1 MLWISGYLEQSVMSN
16 EQGESRRA
24 DPTALFAT
32 LLNNLFDARLNP
44 TTGQRY
50 TLREVSEATG
60 GVLGVSYI
68 SALRRGQIAMPP
80 ADRVQLMADV
90 FRVDIGYFF
99 GKSRPTQPDSGESV
113 EQAELRRALADPTV
127 SSIAL
132 RAGRLGPAEREL
144 VMQTLEW
151 AERRSRRDR
160 DAEVANH
167 AREE

>member
-1 MLWISGYLEQSVMSN
+1 MSN
-16 EQGESRRA
+16 EQGEPRRS
-24 DPTALFAT
+24 DPTAVFATRLNALFA
-32 LLNNLFDARLNP
+32 ARLNP
-44 TTGQRY
+44 ATGQRY

-80 ADRVQLMADV
+80 ADRVQLLADV

-99 GKSRPTQPDSGESV
+99 GKSPPVHHDDRESV
-113 EQAELRRALADPTV
+113 EQGELRRALADPTV

-132 RAGRLGPAEREL
+132 RAGRLGPAERAL

-160 DAEVANH
+160 DAEVAKD

>member
-1 MLWISGYLEQSVMSN
+1 MSN
-16 EQGESRRA
+16 EQGEPRRA

-32 LLNNLFDARLNP
+32 RLNALFAARLNP

-80 ADRVQLMADV
+80 ADRVQLLADV

-99 GKSRPTQPDSGESV
+99 GKSPPVHHDDRESA
-113 EQAELRRALADPTV
+113 EQAEQGELRRALADPTV

-151 AERRSRRDR
+151 AERRARRDR
-160 DAEVANH
+160 DAEVAKD

>member
-1 MLWISGYLEQSVMSN
+1 MSN
-16 EQGESRRA
+16 EQGEPRRS
-24 DPTALFAT
+24 DPTAVFATRLNALFA
-32 LLNNLFDARLNP
+32 ARLNP
-44 TTGQRY
+44 ATGQRY
-50 TLREVSEATG
+50 TLREASEATG

-80 ADRVQLMADV
+80 ADRVQLLADV

-99 GKSRPTQPDSGESV
+99 GKSSPVHHDDRESA
-113 EQAELRRALADPTV
+113 EQGELRRALADPTV

-132 RAGRLGPAEREL
+132 RAGRLGPAERAL

-160 DAEVANH
+160 DAEVAKD

>member
-1 MLWISGYLEQSVMSN
+1 MSN
-16 EQGESRRA
+16 EQVMARRA
-24 DPTALFAT
+24 DPTALFAAR
-32 LLNNLFDARLNP
+32 LNDLFAARLNP
-44 TTGQRY
+44 STGQRY

-80 ADRVQLMADV
+80 ADRVQILADV
-90 FRVDIGYFF
+90 FHVDIGYFF
-99 GKSRPTQPDSGESV
+99 GKETPVRADDGDSARE
-113 EQAELRRALADPTV
+113 AELRRAMGDPTV

-151 AERRSRRDR
+151 AERRSRGDR
-160 DAEVANH
+160 DTEAGIGN
-167 AREE
+167 REE

>member
-1 MLWISGYLEQSVMSN
+1 MSN
-16 EQGESRRA
+16 EQGEPRRTDSA
-24 DPTALFAT
+24 ALFST
-32 LLNNLFDARLNP
+32 RLNDLFDARLNP
-44 TTGQRY
+44 ATGQRY

-60 GVLGVSYI
+60 GVLGISYI

-80 ADRVQLMADV
+80 ADRVQLLADV

-99 GKSRPTQPDSGESV
+99 GKSPPAQPDGEESA
-113 EQAELRRALADPTV
+113 EQVELRRALADPTV

-160 DAEVANH
+160 DAEVVKD

>member
-1 MLWISGYLEQSVMSN
+1 MSN
-16 EQGESRRA
+16 EQALARRA

-32 LLNNLFDARLNP
+32 RLNDLFGARLNP
-44 TTGQRY
+44 STGQRY

-80 ADRVQLMADV
+80 ADRVQLLADV
-90 FRVDIGYFF
+90 FGVDIGYFF
-99 GKSRPTQPDSGESV
+99 GKEPPMRVVDGDSARE
-113 EQAELRRALADPTV
+113 AELRRAMDDPTV

-151 AERRSRRDR
+151 AERRSRGDGET
-160 DAEVANH
+160 DAGTGDH
-167 AREE
+167 EE

>member
-1 MLWISGYLEQSVMSN
+1 MSN
-16 EQGESRRA
+16 EQGEPRRS
-24 DPTALFAT
+24 DPTAVFATRLNALFA
-32 LLNNLFDARLNP
+32 ARLNP
-44 TTGQRY
+44 ATGQRY

-80 ADRVQLMADV
+80 ADRVQLLADV

-99 GKSRPTQPDSGESV
+99 GKSPPVHHDDRESAEQGE
-113 EQAELRRALADPTV
+113 LWRALADPTV

-132 RAGRLGPAEREL
+132 RAGRLGPAERAL

-160 DAEVANH
+160 DAEVAKD

>member
-1 MLWISGYLEQSVMSN
+1 MSN
-16 EQGESRRA
+16 EQGGARRA

-32 LLNNLFDARLNP
+32 RLNDLFDARLNP
-44 TTGQRY
+44 LTDQRY

-80 ADRVQLMADV
+80 ADRVQLLADV

-99 GKSRPTQPDSGESV
+99 GKEPPARADDGDSVRE
-113 EQAELRRALADPTV
+113 AELRRAMDDPTV

-132 RAGRLGPAEREL
+132 RAGKLGPAEREL

-151 AERRSRRDR
+151 AERRSRGGQNTEGGTGDR
-160 DAEVANH
+160 EK
-167 AREE
+167 

>member
-1 MLWISGYLEQSVMSN
+1 MSN
-16 EQGESRRA
+16 EQGGARRA
-24 DPTALFAT
+24 DPTALFASR
-32 LLNNLFDARLNP
+32 LNDLFDARLNP
-44 TTGQRY
+44 ATGQRY

-80 ADRVQLMADV
+80 ADRVQLLADV

-99 GKSRPTQPDSGESV
+99 GKEPPARAGDGDSAREV
-113 EQAELRRALADPTV
+113 ELRRAMDDPTV

-132 RAGRLGPAEREL
+132 RAGKLGPAEREL

-151 AERRSRRDR
+151 AERRSRGDQNTEARTGD
-160 DAEVANH
+160 
-167 AREE
+167 REE